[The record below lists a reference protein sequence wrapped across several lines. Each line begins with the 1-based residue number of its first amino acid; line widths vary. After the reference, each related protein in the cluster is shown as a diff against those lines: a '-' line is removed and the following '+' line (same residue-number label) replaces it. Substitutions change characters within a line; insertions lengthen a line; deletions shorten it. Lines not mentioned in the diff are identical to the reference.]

1 MKAARKT
8 LGGMNVGMRG
18 RMRAGMSVGLGAGLL
33 MMLVACGSD
42 GDDAPPDTASGSL
55 EQLAAKARCEP
66 DIQTDAAELRQ
77 ATCDKGARR
86 YVLVTFTNARG
97 QAEWFDEAADYGGT
111 YLVGEK
117 WIAVGDEKVVMR
129 LRGRLGGT
137 VEKSS
142 HHSGSSGGGD
152 HEDGG
157 PGSSGHSGHHTS

>member
-1 MKAARKT
+1 MRS
-8 LGGMNVGMRG
+8 GMAVGM
-18 RMRAGMSVGLGAGLL
+18 GAGLL
-33 MMLVACGSD
+33 MVLAACGSD

-55 EQLAAKARCEP
+55 EQLAAKARCKP

-97 QAEWFDEAADYGGT
+97 QAEWFDEATDYGGT
-111 YLVGEK
+111 YLVGKK

-152 HEDGG
+152 HEDSG
-157 PGSSGHSGHHTS
+157 PGHSGHSGHRTS

>member
-1 MKAARKT
+1 MKAARGT
-8 LGGMNVGMRG
+8 LAGASRGMRG
-18 RMRAGMSVGLGAGLL
+18 RMRTVMGAGLL
-33 MMLVACGSD
+33 LILVACGSD
-42 GDDAPPDTASGSL
+42 GDDAVPDTASGSL

-97 QAEWFDEAADYGGT
+97 QAEWFDEATDYGGT
-111 YLVGEK
+111 YLVGKK
-117 WIAVGDEKVVMR
+117 WIAVGEEKVVMR

-152 HEDGG
+152 SEDKS
-157 PGSSGHSGHHTS
+157 PGHSGHSGHHTS

>member
-8 LGGMNVGMRG
+8 LAGVSKGMRG
-18 RMRAGMSVGLGAGLL
+18 RMRTGMGAGLL
-33 MMLVACGSD
+33 LMLVACGSD
-42 GDDAPPDTASGSL
+42 GDDAVPDTASGSL
-55 EQLAAKARCEP
+55 EQLAAKARCKP

-97 QAEWFDEAADYGGT
+97 QAEWFDEATDYGGT
-111 YLVGEK
+111 YLVGKK
-117 WIAVGDEKVVMR
+117 WIAVGEEKVVMR

-152 HEDGG
+152 HEDKS
-157 PGSSGHSGHHTS
+157 PGQSGHSGHHTS

>member
-1 MKAARKT
+1 
-8 LGGMNVGMRG
+8 MRG
-18 RMRAGMSVGLGAGLL
+18 RMRSGMALGMGAGLL
-33 MMLVACGSD
+33 TVLVACGSD

-55 EQLAAKARCEP
+55 EQIAAKAHCEP

-97 QAEWFDEAADYGGT
+97 QAEWFDEATDYGGT
-111 YLVGEK
+111 YLVGKK

-157 PGSSGHSGHHTS
+157 PGHSGHSGHHTG